1 MILRYTSY
9 PMKTIFITGTDT
21 DVGKTFIGTRL
32 TEKLLQAGLKLSV
45 RKPVES
51 GCQRQGAA
59 LLPADA
65 SNYVSAYQNAS
76 TDNCDLDDVCR
87 YRYEPA
93 ISPERA
99 IRLANETVSVQQLV
113 TACQGDVSDELL
125 LVEGAGGFYS
135 PLCSDGLNAD
145 LAEAMQAQVI
155 LVVRDRLG
163 CINQALLSLA
173 AIESCGLECLAV
185 IVNQI
190 PTTDEE
196 DVAMDNLADLSARL
210 KLPVLPYNTNEANNT
225 LDKLLQI
232 VHG

>member
-1 MILRYTSY
+1 
-9 PMKTIFITGTDT
+9 MKMIFITGTDT

-32 TEKLLQAGLKLSV
+32 TEKLLHAGLKLSV
-45 RKPVES
+45 RKPIES
-51 GCQRQGAA
+51 GCQRQGTT

-76 TDNCDLDDVCR
+76 TDSCDLDDVCR

-99 IRLANETVSVQQLV
+99 IRLAHETVSVQQLM
-113 TACQGDVSDELL
+113 TACQGNAADDVL

-145 LAEAMQAQVI
+145 LAEALQAKVI

-173 AIESCGLECLAV
+173 AIDSRGLECLAV

-196 DVAMDNLADLSARL
+196 DIAMDNLADLSARL
-210 KLPVLPYNTNEANNT
+210 NLPVLPYNTSEAKST
-225 LDKLLQI
+225 LDKLLHI
-232 VHG
+232 ISS

>member
-1 MILRYTSY
+1 L
-9 PMKTIFITGTDT
+9 
-21 DVGKTFIGTRL
+21 
-32 TEKLLQAGLKLSV
+32 
-45 RKPVES
+45 
-51 GCQRQGAA
+51 
-59 LLPADA
+59 
-65 SNYVSAYQNAS
+65 
-76 TDNCDLDDVCR
+76 DNVCR

-113 TACQGDVSDELL
+113 TACQGDASDELL

-210 KLPVLPYNTNEANNT
+210 ELPVLPYNTSEANNT

-232 VHG
+232 VRG